1 MAAVCSPLNTNI
13 QNGGCLLTT
22 QYKYSKWQLFAHHSI
37 QIYQMAAV
45 CSPRNTN
52 IQNGDC
58 LLKTQYK
65 YIKMA
70 SVCSP
75 LNKNIQNGGCVLT
88 INFKYSKW
96 RLFAH
101 HSKQIF
107 KMVHVCSPFNTNIQ
121 NGGCTQSE
129 CTYNGYLLLG
139 ARTLLFY
146 IDILHP
152 LTQIFTRGYTLYVD
166 IR

>member
-1 MAAVCSPLNTNI
+1 MLQMKIYLERPRSRCSVQTFKMATGWSLLIQIFKMATVWSLLIQIFKMAAVCSKFN
-13 QNGGCLLTT
+13 Q
-22 QYKYSKWQLFAHHSI
+22 
-37 QIYQMAAV
+37 
-45 CSPRNTN
+45 
-52 IQNGDC
+52 
-58 LLKTQYK
+58 
-65 YIKMA
+65 
-70 SVCSP
+70 
-75 LNKNIQNGGCVLT
+75 NIQNGGCVLT